1 MSAGD
6 GDLLA
11 DDGSLLAGDG
21 DSFAGGGSLSR
32 PEQRGSTVADIGE
45 GASAMEGAIRDG
57 IQEVVR
63 QQVGH
68 AATVSRIQRWGGG
81 ALNEC
86 YRIAVQNPSCELFL
100 KMEKAHVGR
109 GGALGTSG
117 AKDQSG
123 ASSGGGVR
131 ASCLPATFVPT
142 TRRGQIE
149 REVEGVRL
157 ASAAG
162 IPTAP
167 IVGYDLS
174 GQHVGCKY
182 ILQEYVDAELLFTID
197 EYIEDSEDEQIRA
210 QISDIMGKMEAIR
223 APWFGDVYEGGVLGR
238 HPTWRGAFAA
248 MRALLLGDLEVLD
261 VFKPADLQVIS
272 DALAWGSE
280 QIGCGHVGSDQAGS
294 EHVGCAQTESEQA
307 VHQPSALIHTDLGKH
322 NVLVERANGSVKI
335 RAVTDFGNSMF
346 GPYYIEEH
354 LIREFGG
361 WRMGPADIPAAYG
374 ITPEEFTATQLLF
387 GLELGVFTFALNP
400 SLASL
405 QANHPGGF
413 LDRYREVLKQ

>member
-1 MSAGD
+1 
-6 GDLLA
+6 
-11 DDGSLLAGDG
+11 
-21 DSFAGGGSLSR
+21 
-32 PEQRGSTVADIGE
+32 
-45 GASAMEGAIRDG
+45 MEGAIRDG

-86 YRIAVQNPSCELFL
+86 YRIAVGNPSCELFL
-100 KMEKAHVGR
+100 KMEKAHAGR
-109 GGALGTSG
+109 GGASGTLGTSG
-117 AKDQSG
+117 AKDKSG
-123 ASSGGGVR
+123 ASSGGGVS
-131 ASCLPATFVPT
+131 ASCRPATFVPT

-167 IVGYDLS
+167 IVGYELS
-174 GQHVGCKY
+174 GQHIGRKY
-182 ILQEYVDAELLFTID
+182 ILQEYVDSELLFTID

-210 QISDIMGKMEAIR
+210 QISEIMGKMEAIR
-223 APWFGDVYEGGVLGR
+223 GPWFGDVYEGGVLGR
-238 HPTWRGAFAA
+238 HPTWRGAFDA

-280 QIGCGHVGSDQAGS
+280 QIGCEQVGSAPIGSGQVGSEHVGS
-294 EHVGCAQTESEQA
+294 EHVGCAQTGSEQV
-307 VHQPSALIHTDLGKH
+307 VHQPSSLIHTDLGKH

-361 WRMGPADIPAAYG
+361 WRMGPADIPAVYG
-374 ITPEEFTATQLLF
+374 VTPEEFIATQLLF

-413 LDRYREVLKQ
+413 LDRYREVLK